1 MSTAFFC
8 SVEVTRVISYF
19 LKTMTLTEKIL
30 ARAAG
35 KAKVQAGDNIW
46 VNADVL
52 MTHDVCGPGTIGVF
66 KREFG
71 HAAKVW
77 DKSKIVIIP
86 DHYIFTADSKSNRNV
101 DILRDFVKEQ
111 DIPYFYDVIDDPNG
125 HWHFDASKGM
135 LNRQYGSRYAG
146 VCHTALPQKGH
157 TRPGEILFGTDSHTC
172 MAGAFNQFA
181 TGIGNTDAGFVMGTG
196 KLLIKVPESMH
207 FRLEGKLQPG
217 VMAKD
222 IILHC
227 IGEIGF
233 DGATYRALQFDGEGA
248 LNLSIDDRMTIANM
262 AIEAGG
268 KNAMFEFDSR
278 TAEYVDSRVKLN
290 GTKPTYEPV
299 ARDKDE
305 KFVYEHVVD
314 LSQLEPTVACHPD
327 PGQRKKAKD
336 MDVKLDRAYVG
347 SCTGGK
353 TSDFVEFARVLR
365 GKKVVIDTF
374 GVPATPEIVRDLQS
388 TYWGNS
394 TIWDV
399 LVSAGVQMTENAG
412 CAACLGGP
420 VDTFGRINKSG
431 IKCISATN
439 RNFPGRMG
447 DKESQVFLAS
457 PMTVAASALTGK
469 VTDPREYLGN

>member
-1 MSTAFFC
+1 
-8 SVEVTRVISYF
+8 
-19 LKTMTLTEKIL
+19 MTLTEKIL

-35 KAKVQAGDNIW
+35 KPHVAAGDNIW

-71 HAAKVW
+71 KAAKVW
-77 DKSKIVIIP
+77 DRQKIVIIP

-111 DIPYFYDVIDDPNG
+111 QLPYFYDVIDDPNG
-125 HWHFDASKGM
+125 HWVFDPSKGA
-135 LNRQYGSRYAG
+135 LNRQYGSNYAG

-172 MAGAFNQFA
+172 MAGAFNEFA

-196 KLLIKVPESMH
+196 KLLIKVPETMH

-233 DGATYRALQFDGEGA
+233 DGATYRAMQFDGAGVA
-248 LNLSIDDRMTIANM
+248 GLTMDDRMTIANM

-268 KNAMFEFDSR
+268 KNGIFEFDGKTKEAVDQR
-278 TAEYVDSRVKLN
+278 TKMN
-290 GTKPTYEPV
+290 GTKSSYTPV
-299 ARDKDE
+299 ERDKDE
-305 KFVYEHVVD
+305 KFMYETTVN
-314 LSQLEPTVACHPD
+314 LSELEPTVACHPD
-327 PGQRKKAKD
+327 PGQRKKAKELGNIS
-336 MDVKLDRAYVG
+336 LDRAYIG

-353 TSDFVEFARVLR
+353 TSDFLEFARVLR
-365 GKKVVIDTF
+365 GKRVKIDTF
-374 GVPATPEIVRDLQS
+374 GVPATPEIVHDLQ
-388 TYWGNS
+388 TAKWGDK
-394 TIWDV
+394 TVWQI
-399 LVSAGVQMTENAG
+399 LVDSGVQMTENAG

-420 VDTFGRINKSG
+420 VDTFGRMNSPM
-431 IKCISATN
+431 KCISATN

-447 DKESQVFLAS
+447 HKESQVYLAS
-457 PMTVAASALTGK
+457 PATVAASAITGK
-469 VTDPREYLGN
+469 ITDPREYWS

>member
-1 MSTAFFC
+1 
-8 SVEVTRVISYF
+8 
-19 LKTMTLTEKIL
+19 MTLTEKLL

-35 KAKVQAGDNIW
+35 KASVEAGDNIW

-71 HAAKVW
+71 AEAKVW
-77 DKSKIVIIP
+77 DRERVVIIP

-101 DILRDFVKEQ
+101 DILREFAREQ
-111 DIPYFYDVIDDPNG
+111 QLPYFYDVIDDPNG
-125 HWHFDASKGM
+125 QWKFDVEKGN
-135 LNRQYGSRYAG
+135 LKRQYGSNYAG
-146 VCHTALPQKGH
+146 VCHTALPAKGH
-157 TRPGEILFGTDSHTC
+157 TRPGEVLFGTDSHTC

-196 KLLIKVPESMH
+196 KLLLKVPETMH

-222 IILHC
+222 VILHC

-233 DGATYRALQFDGEGA
+233 DGATYRAMQFDGPGVA
-248 LNLSIDDRMTIANM
+248 SLSMDDRMTIANM

-268 KNAMFEFDSR
+268 KNAIFPFDSR
-278 TAEYVDSRVKLN
+278 TAEYVDARTRLN
-290 GTKPTYEPV
+290 GTRGNYEPV
-299 ARDKDE
+299 EPDSDQQ
-305 KFVYEHVVD
+305 FVYELVVNLD
-314 LSQLEPTVACHPD
+314 KLEPTVACHPD
-327 PGQRKKAKD
+327 PGQRKKAKEMKD
-336 MDVKLDRAYVG
+336 FKIDRAYVG

-374 GVPATPEIVRDLQS
+374 GVPATPDIVRDLQG
-388 TYWGNS
+388 TRWGDQ
-394 TIWDV
+394 TIWQI
-399 LVSAGVQMTENAG
+399 LESAGVRMTENAG

-420 VDTFGRINKSG
+420 VDTFGRMNQG
-431 IKCISATN
+431 GLRCISATN

-447 DKESQVFLAS
+447 SKESEVYLAS
-457 PMTVAASALTGK
+457 PATVAATALTGK
-469 VTDPREYLGN
+469 VTDPREILGN

>member
-1 MSTAFFC
+1 
-8 SVEVTRVISYF
+8 
-19 LKTMTLTEKIL
+19 MTLTEKIL

-35 KAKVQAGDNIW
+35 KARVQAGDNVW

-71 HAAKVW
+71 QYAKVW
-77 DKSKIVIIP
+77 DKRRVVIIP

-101 DILRDFVKEQ
+101 DILREFVKEQ
-111 DIPYFYDVIDDPNG
+111 GLPYFYDVIDDPDG
-125 HWHFDASKGM
+125 HWVFDASKGL
-135 LNRQYGSRYAG
+135 LNRQYGSQYAG

-196 KLLIKVPESMH
+196 KLLLKVPETMH
-207 FRLEGKLQPG
+207 FRLEGKLPRG

-222 IILHC
+222 VILHC

-233 DGATYRALQFDGEGA
+233 DGATYCALQFDGPGVA
-248 LNLSIDDRMTIANM
+248 SLSIDDRMTIANM

-268 KNAMFEFDSR
+268 KNAIFEFDAR
-278 TAEYVDSRVKLN
+278 TQEYVDARVQLN
-290 GTKPTYEPV
+290 GTKSSYEPV
-299 ARDKDE
+299 ERDRDE
-305 KFVYEHVVD
+305 TFSYELVVD
-314 LSQLEPTVACHPD
+314 LAQLEPTVACHPD

-336 MDVKLDRAYVG
+336 MGHVKLDRAYIG

-353 TSDFVEFARVLR
+353 TSDFVEFAHVLR
-365 GKKVVIDTF
+365 GKRVQIDTF
-374 GVPATPEIVRDLQS
+374 GVPATPEIVNDLQR
-388 TYWGNS
+388 TRWDGI
-394 TIWDV
+394 TIWQILLD
-399 LVSAGVQMTENAG
+399 AGVQMTENAG

-420 VDTFGRINKSG
+420 VDTFGRMNTPM
-431 IKCISATN
+431 KCISATN

-447 DKESQVFLAS
+447 HKESQVFLAS
-457 PMTVAASALTGK
+457 PATVAASALSGRI
-469 VTDPREYLGN
+469 TDPREFLS

>member
-1 MSTAFFC
+1 
-8 SVEVTRVISYF
+8 
-19 LKTMTLTEKIL
+19 MTLTEKIL

-35 KAKVQAGDNIW
+35 KPRVQAGDNVW

-71 HAAKVW
+71 QTAKVW
-77 DKSKIVIIP
+77 DKNKIVIIP

-101 DILRDFVKEQ
+101 DILRDFVREQ
-111 DIPYFYDVIDDPNG
+111 NIPYFYDVIDDANG
-125 HWHFDASKGM
+125 HWVFDPKKGM
-135 LNRQYGSRYAG
+135 LNRQYGSQYAG

-196 KLLIKVPESMH
+196 KLWVKVPPTMRFVFH
-207 FRLEGKLQPG
+207 GKLPPYL
-217 VMAKD
+217 MAKD
-222 IILHC
+222 LILAV
-227 IGEIGF
+227 IGDIGC
-233 DGATYRALQFDGEGA
+233 DGATYRALQFDGDGA
-248 LNLSIDDRMTIANM
+248 KNLSIDDRMTIANM

-268 KNAMFEFDSR
+268 KNGIFEFDSR
-278 TAEYVDSRVKLN
+278 TAEYVDARVKLN
-290 GTKPTYEPV
+290 GTQSTYEPV
-299 ARDKDE
+299 TPDQDQ
-305 KFVYEHVVD
+305 KFVYELVVNLD
-314 LSQLEPTVACHPD
+314 QLEPTVACHPD
-327 PGQRKKAKD
+327 PGQRKKAKE
-336 MDVKLDRAYVG
+336 MGHIKLDRAYVG

-365 GKKVVIDTF
+365 GKHVSIDTF
-374 GVPATPEIVRDLQS
+374 GVPATPEIVHDLQS
-388 TYWGNS
+388 TRWGGK
-394 TIWDV
+394 TIWEI
-399 LVSAGVQMTENAG
+399 LVAAGVQMTENAG

-420 VDTFGRINKSG
+420 VDTFGRINQAG

-457 PMTVAASALTGK
+457 PMTVAASAIAGK
-469 VTDPREYLGN
+469 IVDPREFLS

>member
-1 MSTAFFC
+1 
-8 SVEVTRVISYF
+8 
-19 LKTMTLTEKIL
+19 MTLTEKIL

-35 KAKVQAGDNIW
+35 KASVQAGDNVW
-46 VNADVL
+46 VNADIL

-71 HAAKVW
+71 KTAKVW
-77 DKSKIVIIP
+77 NRERVVIIP

-101 DILRDFVKEQ
+101 DILRDFSREQ
-111 DIPYFYDVIDDPNG
+111 ELPYFYDVIDDPNG
-125 HWHFDASKGM
+125 QWKYDVARGNLK
-135 LNRQYGSRYAG
+135 RQYGSNYAG
-146 VCHTALPQKGH
+146 VCHTALPAKGH
-157 TRPGEILFGTDSHTC
+157 TRPGEVLFGTDSHTC
-172 MAGAFNQFA
+172 MAGAFNEFA

-196 KLLIKVPESMH
+196 KLLIKVPETMR

-222 IILHC
+222 VILHV

-233 DGATYRALQFDGEGA
+233 DGATYRAMQFDGSGIA
-248 LNLSIDDRMTIANM
+248 TLSMDDRMTIANM

-268 KNAMFEFDSR
+268 KNAMFPFDSR
-278 TAEYVDSRVKLN
+278 TAEYVDARTRLN
-290 GTKPTYEPV
+290 GTKTAYEPV
-299 ARDKDE
+299 EADKDQ
-305 KFVYEHVVD
+305 KFVYDLVVNLD
-314 LSQLEPTVACHPD
+314 QLEPTVACHPD

-336 MDVKLDRAYVG
+336 MGDTKLDRAYVG

-374 GVPATPEIVRDLQS
+374 GVPATPDIVRDLQA
-388 TYWGNS
+388 TRWGDK
-394 TIWDV
+394 TIWQILED
-399 LVSAGVQMTENAG
+399 SGVRMTENAG

-420 VDTFGRINKSG
+420 VDTFGRINQSG
-431 IKCISATN
+431 LKCISATN

-457 PMTVAASALTGK
+457 PATVAASALTGRI
-469 VTDPREYLGN
+469 TDPREHLK

>member
-1 MSTAFFC
+1 
-8 SVEVTRVISYF
+8 
-19 LKTMTLTEKIL
+19 MTLTEKLL

-35 KAKVQAGDNIW
+35 KAKVEAGDNVW
-46 VNADVL
+46 VKADVL

-71 HAAKVW
+71 KTAKVW
-77 DKSKIVIIP
+77 DRQKVVIIP

-101 DILRDFVKEQ
+101 DILREFAKEQ
-111 DIPYFYDVIDDPNG
+111 SLPYFYDVIDDPNG
-125 HWHFDASKGM
+125 QWHFDPAKG
-135 LNRQYGSRYAG
+135 LLKRQYGSNYAG
-146 VCHTALPQKGH
+146 VCHTALPAKGH
-157 TRPGEILFGTDSHTC
+157 TRPGEVLFGTDSHTC
-172 MAGAFNQFA
+172 MAGAFNEFA

-196 KLLIKVPESMH
+196 KLLLKVPETMH

-222 IILHC
+222 VILHC

-233 DGATYRALQFDGEGA
+233 DGATYRAMQFDGPGVA
-248 LNLSIDDRMTIANM
+248 SLSMDDRMTIANM

-268 KNAMFEFDSR
+268 KNGIFPFDAR
-278 TAEYVDSRVKLN
+278 TAEYVNARTSLN
-290 GTKPTYEPV
+290 GTKQGYEPV
-299 ARDKDE
+299 ELDADQ
-305 KFVYEHVVD
+305 KFVFEMVVNLD
-314 LSQLEPTVACHPD
+314 QLEPTVACHPD

-336 MDVKLDRAYVG
+336 MGHLKLDRAYVG

-374 GVPATPEIVRDLQS
+374 GVPATPDIVRDLQA
-388 TYWGNS
+388 TRWGDK
-394 TIWDV
+394 TIWQILED
-399 LVSAGVQMTENAG
+399 AGVRMTENAG

-420 VDTFGRINKSG
+420 VDTFGRINTAG

-447 DKESQVFLAS
+447 NKESEVYLAS
-457 PMTVAASALTGK
+457 PATVAASALTGR
-469 VTDPREYLGN
+469 VTDPREYLS

>member
-1 MSTAFFC
+1 
-8 SVEVTRVISYF
+8 
-19 LKTMTLTEKIL
+19 MTLTEKIL

-35 KAKVQAGDNIW
+35 KARVQAGDNVW
-46 VNADVL
+46 VKTDVL

-71 HAAKVW
+71 KSAKVW
-77 DKSKIVIIP
+77 DRHRVVIIP
-86 DHYIFTADSKSNRNV
+86 DHYIFTSDSKSNRNV
-101 DILRDFVKEQ
+101 DILREFVKEQ
-111 DIPYFYDVIDDPNG
+111 NIPHFYDVIDDPNG
-125 HWHFDASKGM
+125 HWVFDPSKGM
-135 LNRQYGSRYAG
+135 LKKQYGSHYAG

-196 KLLIKVPESMH
+196 KLLLKVPETMH
-207 FRLEGKLQPG
+207 FRLEGRMQPG

-233 DGATYRALQFDGEGA
+233 DGATYRAMQFDGPGVA
-248 LNLSIDDRMTIANM
+248 SLSMDDRMTIANM

-268 KNAMFEFDSR
+268 KNSIFEFDAKTEEMVNYR
-278 TAEYVDSRVKLN
+278 TRLN
-290 GTKPTYEPV
+290 GTKSSYEPV

-305 KFVYEHVVD
+305 KFSYELIVNLD
-314 LSQLEPTVACHPD
+314 KLEPTVACHPD
-327 PGQRKKAKD
+327 PGQRKKAKELGH
-336 MDVKLDRAYVG
+336 VKLDRAYIG

-353 TSDFVEFARVLR
+353 TSDFLEFARILKGRHVS
-365 GKKVVIDTF
+365 IDTF
-374 GVPATPEIVRDLQS
+374 GVPATPEIVHDLQTS
-388 TYWGNS
+388 RWGDQ
-394 TIWDV
+394 TIWEI
-399 LVSAGVQMTENAG
+399 LVEAGVQMTENAG

-420 VDTFGRINKSG
+420 VDTFGRMNAPM
-431 IKCISATN
+431 KCISATN

-447 DKESQVFLAS
+447 HKESQVFLAS
-457 PMTVAASALTGK
+457 PITVAASAVAGRI
-469 VTDPREYLGN
+469 TDPREYIN